1 MEAQCTSKE
10 LPSSCGSASTVSH
23 AAPDDVLQSTM
34 MWLFLTI
41 ACLMCATEK
50 SGANPEVSMD
60 VVSPFLSC
68 LVVQVTCA
76 VVIRA
81 RPTAPGCL
89 PRGLAPGF
97 YQRFVS
103 LLLRTRFMADIYG
116 GHRSKS
122 AGLVR
127 TALSGSELGSLC
139 CPALDCNTK
148 SDSSSPDLLRDLPE
162 ILAEVMTLPRHWWRG
177 HWEVL
182 SPPSP
187 WSHHQH

>member
-34 MWLFLTI
+34 TWLFLTI
-41 ACLMCATEK
+41 ACFMCATEK

-116 GHRSKS
+116 GIVPSQQVWSGQPSQAQSSALCAAPLLIATQKVTVLHQTCSGTCQKFWLKS
-122 AGLVR
+122 
-127 TALSGSELGSLC
+127 
-139 CPALDCNTK
+139 
-148 SDSSSPDLLRDLPE
+148 
-162 ILAEVMTLPRHWWRG
+162 
-177 HWEVL
+177 
-182 SPPSP
+182 
-187 WSHHQH
+187 